1 MTKIELT
8 SNLQY
13 QNKLITNIFINL
25 LFQRNFMA
33 DNFRQIA
40 KSICRASNNVYEAG
54 RGCKRLIINS
64 NSINADIASLCD
76 FFDTTNKE
84 SFLLAALIYNRLAT
98 DDSMSIKDILSWL
111 NLKIDSSPEIQET
124 LTRLYKKNLIGRETN
139 RWERKEPQYFLTPG
153 AYQALIS
160 GKKEA
165 VNVYNI
171 NSFLDVLQRVHQLYS
186 ELRSDKCESIDF
198 FFQIENLT
206 DRYREMPEIDWL
218 NSQSLSGS
226 DQIIL
231 LTSASFAVSNP
242 GRDINV
248 ERIIQHTD
256 NRSLQTI
263 QEFTNNTHPLLQKKL
278 LEFVENDFSAV
289 DEMRL
294 SKETIEGF
302 RLSLKPKVININNL
316 KYGTLLFPDQICPVE
331 VFINTNEQNQLEI
344 LEKIYKKWFPLGIPK
359 DEILASMKSMKV
371 LMEGPSGVGKT
382 QSVLNFAHR
391 NRLAIY
397 EARASQMKDMWVGST
412 EKAYEGVFSEFKDVQ
427 EMNVEKGF
435 GTIMVINELE
445 GILASR
451 IKSDSSVNFMIS
463 SATSI
468 FLKEMEKF
476 KGIMITTCNKSK
488 GFIDEAAYRRFN
500 FKVNFEEP
508 TFNNRV
514 EIVKS
519 KFPKLTQEYAIK
531 LCQSFELRGGQL
543 QNILEKFNVLTFTD
557 IEKDHEVLIWEL
569 CENEADF
576 LKQSKNSIGFKT
588 PY

>member
-1 MTKIELT
+1 
-8 SNLQY
+8 
-13 QNKLITNIFINL
+13 
-25 LFQRNFMA
+25 MA

-40 KSICRASNNVYEAG
+40 KSICRASNNIYEAG
-54 RGCKRLIINS
+54 RDCKRLIINN
-64 NSINADIASLCD
+64 NSINTDIASLCD

-98 DDSMSIKDILSWL
+98 DDSMSIKDILTWL
-111 NLKIDSSPEIQET
+111 NLKIDSAPEIQGI
-124 LTRLYKKNLIGRETN
+124 LTSLYKKNLIGRETS

-153 AYQALIS
+153 AYQAAIS

-531 LCQSFELRGGQL
+531 LCQRFELRGGQL

>member
-1 MTKIELT
+1 
-8 SNLQY
+8 
-13 QNKLITNIFINL
+13 
-25 LFQRNFMA
+25 MA
-33 DNFRQIA
+33 ENYRQIA
-40 KSICRASNNVYEAG
+40 KSICRASNNIFEAG
-54 RGCKRLIINS
+54 KNCKRLIVNNNTIN
-64 NSINADIASLCD
+64 NDVASLCD
-76 FFDTTNKE
+76 FFDISNKE
-84 SFLLAALIYNRLAT
+84 SFLIAALIYNRLST
-98 DDSMSIKDILSWL
+98 DDSMSIKDILTWL
-111 NLKIDSSPEIQET
+111 NLKIDSAPEIQET
-124 LTRLYKKNLIGRETN
+124 LTGLYKKDLIGRETN

-153 AYQALIS
+153 AYQAVIS

-165 VNVYNI
+165 VNHYNI
-171 NSFLDVLQRVHQLYS
+171 NSFLDLLQRVHHLYA

-226 DQIIL
+226 DQVIL

-278 LEFVENDFSAV
+278 LEFIENDFSAV

-294 SKETIEGF
+294 SRQVIDGF
-302 RLSLKPKVININNL
+302 SLSFKPKSINLSSL
-316 KYGTLLFPDQICPVE
+316 KYGTVITPDQITPVE
-331 VFINTNEQNQLEI
+331 VYINVNEQKQLDTI
-344 LEKIYKKWFPLGIPK
+344 EKIYNQWFPLSIPK
-359 DEILASMKSMKV
+359 EEILASMKSLKV

-382 QSVLNFAHR
+382 QSVLNFAYR
-391 NRLAIY
+391 NGLAIY

-412 EKAYEGVFSEFKDVQ
+412 EKAYEGIFTEFKAVQ
-427 EMNVEKGF
+427 EYNAEKGV
-435 GTIMVINELE
+435 GTVMVINELE

-476 KGIMITTCNKSK
+476 RGIMITTCNQSK

-500 FKVNFEEP
+500 FKINFEEP
-508 TFNNRV
+508 SFENRV
-514 EIVKS
+514 DMIKS
-519 KFPKLTQEYAIK
+519 KFPNLNHEFIRR
-531 LCQSFELRGGQL
+531 LCNQFKLRGGQV
-543 QNILEKFNVLTFTD
+543 QNVLEKFNVLCFA
-557 IEKDHEVLIWEL
+557 EAERPYEELIWEL
-569 CENEADF
+569 CENEINFFKEA
-576 LKQSKNSIGFKT
+576 KTAIGFRT
-588 PY
+588 AC

>member
-1 MTKIELT
+1 
-8 SNLQY
+8 
-13 QNKLITNIFINL
+13 
-25 LFQRNFMA
+25 MA

-40 KSICRASNNVYEAG
+40 KSICRASNNIYEVG
-54 RGCKRLIINS
+54 RACKRLIINN
-64 NSINADIASLCD
+64 NSINTDIASLCD
-76 FFDTTNKE
+76 FFDTSNKE

-98 DDSMSIKDILSWL
+98 DDSMSIKDILTWL
-111 NLKIDSSPEIQET
+111 NLKIDSAPEIQET
-124 LTRLYKKNLIGRETN
+124 LNRLYKKNLIGRETN

-153 AYQALIS
+153 AYQAVIS

-171 NSFLDVLQRVHQLYS
+171 NSFLDILQRVHQLYT

-218 NSQSLSGS
+218 NCQSLSGS

-231 LTSASFAVSNP
+231 LTAASFAVSNP

-263 QEFTNNTHPLLQKKL
+263 QEFTNNTHPLLQKKM

-294 SKETIEGF
+294 SRETIEGF
-302 RLSLKPKVININNL
+302 RLSLKPKVINISNL
-316 KYGTLLFPDQICPVE
+316 KYGALIFPDQIFPVD
-331 VFINTNEQNQLEI
+331 VFINNNEQNQFETI
-344 LEKIYKKWFPLGIPK
+344 ENIYKKWFPLGIPK
-359 DEILASMKSMKV
+359 DEILVSMKSMKV

-391 NRLAIY
+391 NGLAIY

-476 KGIMITTCNKSK
+476 KGILITTCNQSK

-500 FKVNFEEP
+500 FKINFEEP
-508 TFNNRV
+508 SFENR
-514 EIVKS
+514 INIIKS
-519 KFPKLTQEYAIK
+519 KFPKLNDEFVSR
-531 LCQSFELRGGQL
+531 LCQQFKLRGGQI
-543 QNILEKFNVLTFTD
+543 QNVFEKFSILTLSG
-557 IEKDHEVLIWEL
+557 IEKTYEDLIWDLCKSEVL
-569 CENEADF
+569 F
-576 LKQSKNSIGFKT
+576 FKQSKNSIGFKT
-588 PY
+588 TN

>member
-1 MTKIELT
+1 
-8 SNLQY
+8 
-13 QNKLITNIFINL
+13 
-25 LFQRNFMA
+25 MA
-33 DNFRQIA
+33 ENYRQIA
-40 KSICRASNNVYEAG
+40 KSICRASNNIFEAG
-54 RGCKRLIINS
+54 KNCKRLIVNNNTIN
-64 NSINADIASLCD
+64 NDVASLCD
-76 FFDTTNKE
+76 FFDISNKE
-84 SFLLAALIYNRLAT
+84 SFLIAALIYNRLST
-98 DDSMSIKDILSWL
+98 DDSMSIKDILTWL
-111 NLKIDSSPEIQET
+111 NLKIDSAPEIQET
-124 LTRLYKKNLIGRETN
+124 LTGLYKKDLIGRETN

-153 AYQALIS
+153 AYQAVIS

-165 VNVYNI
+165 VNHYNI
-171 NSFLDVLQRVHQLYS
+171 NSFLDLLQRVHHLYA

-226 DQIIL
+226 DQVIL

-263 QEFTNNTHPLLQKKL
+263 QEFTNNTHPLVVKKL
-278 LEFVENDFSAV
+278 LEFIENDFSAV

-294 SKETIEGF
+294 SRQVIDGF
-302 RLSLKPKVININNL
+302 RLSLKPKSINLSSL
-316 KYGTLLFPDQICPVE
+316 KYGTLINPDQITPME
-331 VFINTNEQNQLEI
+331 VYININEQKQFDTI
-344 LEKIYKKWFPLGIPK
+344 EKIYQQWFPLGVPK
-359 DEILASMKSMKV
+359 QEILASMKSLKV

-382 QSVLNFAHR
+382 QSVLNFAFR
-391 NRLAIY
+391 NGLAIY

-412 EKAYEGVFSEFKDVQ
+412 EKAYEGIFTEFKAVQ
-427 EMNVEKGF
+427 EYNAEKGV
-435 GTIMVINELE
+435 GTVMVINELE

-476 KGIMITTCNKSK
+476 RGIMITTCNQSK

-500 FKVNFEEP
+500 FKINFGEP
-508 TFNNRV
+508 SFENRV
-514 EIVKS
+514 DMIKS
-519 KFPKLTQEYAIK
+519 KFPNLNHEFIRR
-531 LCQSFELRGGQL
+531 LCKQFKLRGGQV
-543 QNILEKFNVLTFTD
+543 QNVLEKFNVLSFA
-557 IEKDHEVLIWEL
+557 EAERPCEELIWEL
-569 CENEADF
+569 CENEINFFKETKTA
-576 LKQSKNSIGFKT
+576 IGFRT
-588 PY
+588 AC